1 MRLQKYIQKGFTVIE
16 LMTAVAVVAIAASV
30 AVPSYNTVIN
40 NNRRVTAINQMV
52 STMHAARSE
61 AITRNSQVTICPST
75 NGSNCTGGNWKDGWI
90 FFPDLN
96 GDRAVQADEPVLGA
110 SGEHPRM
117 DIDSREFPNL
127 IVFRP
132 NGRVLTAAAGTVAG
146 TITFCDPRG
155 AEHARAVIVS
165 SSGGSRLEH
174 QHAGGLPLSCP

>member
-1 MRLQKYIQKGFTVIE
+1 MRLKKLMQTGFTVVE
-16 LMTAVAVVAIAASV
+16 LMTGIAVVAVAASV
-30 AVPSYNTVIN
+30 AVPSFNTVIN
-40 NNRRVTAINQMV
+40 NNRRVTAVNQMV

-75 NGSNCTGGNWKDGWI
+75 DGASCSGGSWKDGWI

-96 GDRAVQADEPVLGA
+96 GDRTVQADEPVLGA
-110 SGEHPRM
+110 SGEHPHM

-146 TITFCDPRG
+146 SITFCDPRG
-155 AEHARAVIVS
+155 ADHARAVIVS

-174 QHAGGLPLSCP
+174 DHAGGLALSCP